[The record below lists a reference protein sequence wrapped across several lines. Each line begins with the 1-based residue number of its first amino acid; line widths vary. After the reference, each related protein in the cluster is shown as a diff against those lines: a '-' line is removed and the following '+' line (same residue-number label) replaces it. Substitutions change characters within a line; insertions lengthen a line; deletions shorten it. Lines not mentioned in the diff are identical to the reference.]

1 MALTLNAV
9 VTRIERV
16 APGLLIIRVAP
27 DGWELPDFKPGQFAV
42 IGLPGS
48 APRCPEANGEDQPPA
63 PDKLL
68 RRSYSIASSSRQKE
82 YLELYVALVRS
93 GGLSPRLFALQAG
106 DRVWLSPKVSGLFT
120 LDEVP
125 NEMNLVLVATGTGL
139 APYVSMLRSRLLEE
153 SSRRVAV
160 LHGARH
166 SWDLGYRDEL
176 TAMQRSFPHLA
187 YIPVVSRPDE
197 EVSPWSGFAGR
208 VQDAWRAGEVER
220 HWGIAPSPEHTHV
233 LLCGNPEM
241 VEEMTALLQ
250 EEGYRQHRRSSPG
263 HIHTEAYW

>member
-1 MALTLNAV
+1 MGVDLNAV

-16 APGLLIIRVAP
+16 APGLMILQVAP

-48 APRCPEANGEDQPPA
+48 APRCPEANGEEQPPA

-93 GGLSPRLFALQAG
+93 GGLSPRLFALREG
-106 DRVWLSPKVSGLFT
+106 DRLWLSPKVSGLFT
-120 LDEVP
+120 LDQVP
-125 NEMNLVLVATGTGL
+125 ADANLVLVATGTGL

-153 SSRRVAV
+153 STRRVAV
-160 LHGARH
+160 IHGARH

-176 TAMQRSFPHLA
+176 TAMQRTFPHLA

-197 EVSPWSGFAGR
+197 EVSPWPGFAGR
-208 VQDAWRAGEVER
+208 VQDAWRGGEVAR
-220 HWGIAPSPEHTHV
+220 QWGFPPHPDHTHI

-241 VEEMTALLQ
+241 VEVMTALL
-250 EEGYRQHRRSSPG
+250 ESEGYRQHTRSSPG
-263 HIHTEAYW
+263 HIHTEKYW